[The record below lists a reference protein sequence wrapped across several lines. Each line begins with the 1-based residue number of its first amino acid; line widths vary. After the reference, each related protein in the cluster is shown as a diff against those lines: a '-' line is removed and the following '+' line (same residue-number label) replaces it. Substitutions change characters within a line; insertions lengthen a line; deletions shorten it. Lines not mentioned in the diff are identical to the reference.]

1 MAKAIPTHEQIRS
14 ALERLRPLGIRQLRY
29 EVSVH
34 NPAPTPST
42 TAHQAAAK
50 VFDRLQ
56 CDAIAETKRETL
68 CIEIKSYADPQALGQ
83 ALCAAIAVKHLQR
96 NEKPTMAII
105 ACAVAK
111 PLLQKCAE
119 VAGVGI
125 LQYDAEL
132 NAFRVVVQ
140 PREV

>member
-29 EVSVH
+29 EVS
-34 NPAPTPST
+34 
-42 TAHQAAAK
+42 
-50 VFDRLQ
+50 
-56 CDAIAETKRETL
+56 
-68 CIEIKSYADPQALGQ
+68 
-83 ALCAAIAVKHLQR
+83 
-96 NEKPTMAII
+96 I

-111 PLLQKCAE
+111 PILQKCAE